1 MSNKIESYKCKNCG
15 PVEFN
20 NESQKGLHNGLC
32 YWCAKSN
39 YIRNDKQL
47 MYLTQTRD
55 LVTTIL
61 MRFAMDDGYKDT
73 GEDAWG
79 YYEHFEDYLKELD
92 EQWLKNRTL

>member
-1 MSNKIESYKCKNCG
+1 
-15 PVEFN
+15 
-20 NESQKGLHNGLC
+20 
-32 YWCAKSN
+32 
-39 YIRNDKQL
+39 